1 MQAEFLKR
9 KKGFSLIEI
18 VAVVGILAVFLGG
31 TTMILTTAQKV
42 NVESSYREQAH
53 RYASEA
59 IFSVK
64 NYIEKK
70 KEDSASSTEQNDTNW
85 LGDLQ
90 GLANATSFVIEGD
103 TVYPSSSSSG
113 NCGGFSQLPFNLNV
127 TFGSDSLSNGCFRT
141 RKITP
146 LGVTFREYLRI
157 EKLGSGGI
165 KDGIV
170 QKTLDEEGNEIKA
183 LSDKPFVVRVTAFVT
198 WQKEEVISSSDSKA
212 EDYVKAVVILT
223 NHDFK

>member
-1 MQAEFLKR
+1 MPGEFLKR
-9 KKGFSLIEI
+9 KKGFSLIEV

-70 KEDSASSTEQNDTNW
+70 KEESAKSTERSDTLW

-90 GLANATSFVIEGD
+90 NLGDTTSFVIDED
-103 TVYPSSSSSG
+103 KVYPFSSPSGDCGKFLPLSSEI
-113 NCGGFSQLPFNLNV
+113 
-127 TFGSDSLSNGCFRT
+127 TFGSDSLSSGCFRT
-141 RKITP
+141 RGITS
-146 LGVTFREYLRI
+146 LGVTFKEYLRI
-157 EKLGSGGI
+157 ERLESDGM
-165 KDGIV
+165 KDEIV
-170 QKTLDEEGNEIKA
+170 KNTLDEEGNKITA
-183 LSDKPFVVRVTAFVT
+183 LSGKLFVVRVTAFVT
-198 WQKEEVISSSDSKA
+198 WQKEKENLPSVKTA
-212 EDYVKAVVILT
+212 ENYVKAVVILT